1 MPKYS
6 AASAY
11 SVCVLWLV
19 LAVASGSRSAW
30 TRGLRCGDAADGSD
44 SVTLHVAL
52 RVAPARL
59 AETRAAFDAV
69 SDPTSS
75 IFRHF
80 LTRDELTA
88 MLGVPETTAERVA
101 RFFLEES
108 SVVTVSPHR
117 DALRVTLDCRRAE
130 RIFRVRLF
138 RFTHTRSGVAVL
150 RADVSDSTKL
160 AAQPG
165 HALPPDIA
173 PLVRDVQGIHD
184 FPMQRARLYA
194 GGGNRPRR
202 QTSKSD
208 TAWNDCNGSCS
219 GNLVPSVIQ
228 AQYSL
233 PNHTATSLSESK
245 STMTASSGM
254 AVAEFAS
261 NWCQDGLDA
270 IKTACGLSAN
280 LTVDRM
286 IGSNGPG
293 GVSY

>member
-1 MPKYS
+1 M
-6 AASAY
+6 
-11 SVCVLWLV
+11 
-19 LAVASGSRSAW
+19 
-30 TRGLRCGDAADGSD
+30 
-44 SVTLHVAL
+44 
-52 RVAPARL
+52 
-59 AETRAAFDAV
+59 
-69 SDPTSS
+69 
-75 IFRHF
+75 
-80 LTRDELTA
+80 
-88 MLGVPETTAERVA
+88 
-101 RFFLEES
+101 
-108 SVVTVSPHR
+108 TVSPHR

-150 RADVSDSTKL
+150 RANVSDSTKL
-160 AAQPG
+160 DAVQPG
-165 HALPPDIA
+165 HALPDALPPDIA